1 MVPEPAFA
9 VLEPVEGKKII
20 SFLKNLWYNV
30 CTYLYNQVWHIV
42 WESFMKKIVFFA
54 MLCAALLCFAS
65 CSGGVTQKTDIS
77 VNIPKEVIQ
86 TVADEAARAGEISD
100 DAKCNIICLLYV
112 DGWAEA
118 YADDW
123 QLDDQGNVIYPSD
136 RHYYLKK
143 DLEYKNIQDV
153 KFTYPDIYV
162 GAKIQAQVIIIC
174 GNISYSGL
182 SKEEDLTEDG
192 ASLHVEVSK
201 DKRKITIE
209 NEEIKELKEI
219 QLPDPTDDVDK
230 YGNEYWLF
238 TVPEENKEFAVSW
251 FLDGK
256 RQNGTDSTL
265 KVYKALLSK
274 GEHIISCSATG
285 GNETC
290 AGEKRINVNVQP
302 ERVAL
307 ICTEKGFEFRV
318 NRFDS
323 DIRFDSLQFKDNGTG
338 LILNCDVPGV
348 DNSGYYG
355 WTGCWPFVE
364 PGKDYSFIVGGNW
377 GEQNK
382 DDNGDLKFGT
392 DGKPDC
398 WKEVKISMKYYA
410 DSTNLITDN
419 DWDYINTINN
429 YTHDKRITAVEK
441 NNGTTDNP
449 DINYYITLN
458 QTEKNEV
465 YNLFKD
471 SGLKISSIRAEMQI
485 MKLVRNNPNDPND
498 LSVYDDWFHAPSVM
512 MYETGT
518 RRSINN
524 CDFKSLL
531 GNDDQKNFMEKW
543 NAYNSK
549 ADGWY
554 LRIQFF
560 YKIQGLPYQS
570 IKVNSVASDDI
581 KLLIPPYTTTQSN

>member
-1 MVPEPAFA
+1 
-9 VLEPVEGKKII
+9 
-20 SFLKNLWYNV
+20 
-30 CTYLYNQVWHIV
+30 
-42 WESFMKKIVFFA
+42 MKKNVFFA
-54 MLCAALLCFAS
+54 MLCAFLFCLAS
-65 CSGGVTQKTDIS
+65 CSDGTKQKTDVS
-77 VNIPKEVIQ
+77 VSVPKEVIQ
-86 TVADEAARAGEISD
+86 TVADEAARSSDISD
-100 DAKCNIICLLYV
+100 DATCTIICLLYV

-118 YADDW
+118 YADSW
-123 QLDDQGNVIYPSD
+123 QYDDKGNVVYPSD
-136 RHYYLKK
+136 RNYYLQK
-143 DLEYKNIQDV
+143 DFPFNQIETV
-153 KFTYPDIYV
+153 KFVYPDIYV
-162 GAKIQAQVIIIC
+162 GAEIQAQVIISLKDSSNTI
-174 GNISYSGL
+174 ISYSGF
-182 SKEEDLTEDG
+182 SEKKELTEEG
-192 ASLHVEVSK
+192 ESLNVEISK
-201 DKRKITIE
+201 DSRKITIV
-209 NEEIKELKEI
+209 NKEIKKLQEIELPE
-219 QLPDPTDDVDK
+219 PTDGTDK
-230 YGNEYWLF
+230 YGNKYWLF
-238 TVPEENKEFAVSW
+238 TVPQENKDFTVSW
-251 FLDGK
+251 FLDGQ
-256 RQNGTDSTL
+256 RQIGTDSTL

-323 DIRFDSLQFKDNGTG
+323 DIRFDSLYFKDNGTG

-364 PGKDYSFIVGGNW
+364 PGKDYSFIVAGNW

-382 DDNGDLKFGT
+382 NDEGNLKFGT

-498 LSVYDDWFHAPSVM
+498 LSVYDDWFHALSVM
-512 MYETGT
+512 M
-518 RRSINN
+518 
-524 CDFKSLL
+524 
-531 GNDDQKNFMEKW
+531 
-543 NAYNSK
+543 
-549 ADGWY
+549 
-554 LRIQFF
+554 
-560 YKIQGLPYQS
+560 
-570 IKVNSVASDDI
+570 
-581 KLLIPPYTTTQSN
+581 

>member
-1 MVPEPAFA
+1 
-9 VLEPVEGKKII
+9 
-20 SFLKNLWYNV
+20 
-30 CTYLYNQVWHIV
+30 
-42 WESFMKKIVFFA
+42 MKKIVFFA

-285 GNETC
+285 GNTTC

-302 ERVAL
+302 QRIVF

-323 DIRFDSLQFKDNGTG
+323 DIRFDSLYVQEQSTG
-338 LILNCDVPGV
+338 IILNCDVPQV
-348 DNSGYYG
+348 DDSGYYG

-364 PGKDYSFIVGGNW
+364 PEKEYSFAVRGQW
-377 GEQNK
+377 GDQLT
-382 DDNGDLKFGT
+382 DDNGDLKYN

-398 WKEVKISMKYYA
+398 WKDTVVTMKYYA

-419 DWDYINTINN
+419 DLDYINTINN
-429 YTHDKRITAVEK
+429 YSHDKRVSAVEK
-441 NNGTTDNP
+441 NKGTTENP
-449 DINYYITLN
+449 DIYYYVTLD
-458 QTEKNEV
+458 QTDKNEV

-471 SGLKISSIRAEMQI
+471 SGLKVSSIRAEMQLF
-485 MKLVRNNPNDPND
+485 KYVRNNPQSLTD
-498 LSVYDDWFHAPSVM
+498 LSVYEDWFCNPSIM

-518 RRSINN
+518 RRSIK
-524 CDFKSLL
+524 DFDLKSLWDK
-531 GNDDQKNFMEKW
+531 NDKDGFMTRW
-543 NAYNSK
+543 NSMNIK
-549 ADGWY
+549 DNDLY

-560 YKIQGLPYQS
+560 YKIQGWPYQT
-570 IKVNSVASDDI
+570 IKVDSVASDE
-581 KLLIPPYTTTQSN
+581 KAMLVPHYTQTQTN